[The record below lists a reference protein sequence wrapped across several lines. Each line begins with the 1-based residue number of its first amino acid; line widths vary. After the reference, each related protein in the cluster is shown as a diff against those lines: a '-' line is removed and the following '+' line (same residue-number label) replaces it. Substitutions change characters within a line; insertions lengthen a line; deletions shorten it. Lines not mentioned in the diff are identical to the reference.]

1 MNYKKKKKKII
12 FIYKCSTTSIEC
24 LTELRLLSSLSSLHS
39 SAGQFYCCAHDHCTQ
54 SVHFAL
60 SEISDDV
67 IALRVRRV
75 PRRGGQRHLGVF
87 GQEWEV
93 GGEIETLELGAAEA
107 VDQRVH
113 QAVHVGEDHEAVKD
127 HRGLVLGGRAGLLH
141 PGDQQHHPGEGA
153 GQEADGEDH
162 HDRGHQEDGSPQLRL
177 VAHRLLPEPV
187 DDSRGAVDHDDEG
200 DHDLAEE
207 DRLSQAVHHV
217 LQSEKHT
224 VVSGQ
229 VYKLSISMG
238 LSSVGRQKQILDILQ
253 PFKPLHCCKL
263 FPSPAIIVV

>member
-1 MNYKKKKKKII
+1 M
-12 FIYKCSTTSIEC
+12 
-24 LTELRLLSSLSSLHS
+24 
-39 SAGQFYCCAHDHCTQ
+39 
-54 SVHFAL
+54 
-60 SEISDDV
+60 
-67 IALRVRRV
+67 RRV
-75 PRRGGQRHLGVF
+75 SRRGGQRHLGVF

-107 VDQRVH
+107 VDQRVQ

-153 GQEADGEDH
+153 GQEAEGEDH

-200 DHDLAEE
+200 DEDLAEE

-224 VVSGQ
+224 IVSGQ
-229 VYKLSISMG
+229 VYKIVHLNGFVFCGKTEANLGHTSTLQASSLLQTISKSRNHSLVAQKHNQQIQAEGPKLERRYHLLSC
-238 LSSVGRQKQILDILQ
+238 LSK
-253 PFKPLHCCKL
+253 
-263 FPSPAIIVV
+263 

>member
-1 MNYKKKKKKII
+1 M
-12 FIYKCSTTSIEC
+12 
-24 LTELRLLSSLSSLHS
+24 LS
-39 SAGQFYCCAHDHCTQ
+39 
-54 SVHFAL
+54 VNFAL

-93 GGEIETLELGAAEA
+93 GVEIETLELGAAEA

-162 HDRGHQEDGSPQLRL
+162 HDGGHQEDGSPQLGL
-177 VAHRLLPEPV
+177 VAHCLLPEPV

-200 DHDLAEE
+200 DDDLAEE

-238 LSSVGRQKQILDILQ
+238 FVFCGKTEANLGHTSTLQATALLQTISKSRNHSRVAQTHKQLTPAEGPKLERRYHLMSCLSK
-253 PFKPLHCCKL
+253 
-263 FPSPAIIVV
+263 